1 MKHIRK
7 VLLLLIFT
15 ILIIV
20 IGYRNLISY
29 GIAQLRG
36 QLHIIYNARPLE
48 DVMLDKQT
56 PDSIKQKLLLIQE
69 IRKYAVD
76 SLGLKDSKNYST
88 YFDQKGKPVL
98 WVITAC
104 EPFAMKA
111 YQWHF
116 PFLGDVSYKGF
127 FEKDRGIPE
136 LEALKKSG
144 YDTDYGTA
152 GGWST
157 LGWFKDPILS
167 GMLRRKEGQI
177 AELII
182 HELTHSTVYLPGSV
196 DYNEN
201 LATFVGEQGAL
212 RFLRAK
218 YGSNSK
224 EFTNYQFSQEDEV
237 IYGDYMV
244 DACNKLDSFYKA
256 MPSKLTIEKKYH
268 DKYFYIKDLIL
279 GIKTLALH
287 QPERYIFHFPGD
299 HLPNNA
305 WFMGFSRYRKEQ
317 GDFQARL
324 TLLNNDLKSFMNK
337 VLASKDKKQ

>member
-1 MKHIRK
+1 MKRFRK
-7 VLLLLIFT
+7 ILWIIAGT
-15 ILIIV
+15 ISILAFA
-20 IGYRNLISY
+20 YRNLISY
-29 GIAQLRG
+29 GVAQLRG
-36 QLHIIYNARPLE
+36 QLHIICNAHPVE
-48 DVMLDKQT
+48 EVMQDKNI

-76 SLGLKDSKNYST
+76 SLGLKDSKNYTT

-127 FEKDRGIPE
+127 FEKERGIPE
-136 LEALKKSG
+136 FEDLKKNG
-144 YDTDYGTA
+144 FDTEYGIA

-157 LGWFKDPILS
+157 LGWFRDPILS
-167 GMLRRKEGQI
+167 SMLRRNDGQI

-182 HELTHSTVYLPGSV
+182 HELTHATVYLPGSV

-212 RFLRAK
+212 RFLK
-218 YGSNSK
+218 SHFGNESK
-224 EFTNYQFSQEDEV
+224 ELINYQNDQEDEE
-237 IYGDYMV
+237 IYGNYMV
-244 DACNKLDSFYKA
+244 ASCHKLDSLYKHL
-256 MPSKLTIEKKYH
+256 PPNLSLREKYH
-268 DKYFYIKDLIL
+268 QKYFFIKDLVI
-279 GIKTLALH
+279 GIHDLNLH
-287 QPERYIFHFPGD
+287 KLRRYQFHFPND

-305 WFMGFSRYRKEQ
+305 WFMSYNRYRKEQ
-317 GDFQARL
+317 GNFRL
-324 TLLNNDLKSFMNK
+324 QLNTLHGDLKSFMSQIISE
-337 VLASKDKKQ
+337 SKK